1 MVRWLI
7 SCIAPALPTSESVL
21 MVKRIG
27 GLLLLKMVLS
37 LKIEVAFQE
46 EKLELQSLIEFL
58 HLGVITNLLLD

>member
-1 MVRWLI
+1 
-7 SCIAPALPTSESVL
+7 